1 MLLSIH
7 HLVKH
12 VVSIKQ
18 EAWLL
23 LFFYVLFCFSRFPIN
38 RNMILL
44 VESVLS
50 FFSTIHSFVFRIVL
64 TNLDLSLLQ
73 GVLLVTL
80 SLMGSCQEMFFLSG
94 SE

>member
-12 VVSIKQ
+12 VVNIKQ

-23 LFFYVLFCFSRFPIN
+23 LFFYVLFCFSSFPIN